1 MQQENTAKS
10 IHILPRALIVNKA
23 DLLRVK
29 AAPLPVHIAAERQ
42 VVIQI
47 VFVVHH
53 QKVLV
58 VRQEEII
65 CPVNIQMQQ
74 YQTLTRV
81 IVVTE
86 DALLQL
92 VYSVIN

>member
-10 IHILPRALIVNKA
+10 IHILPRALIVHLA
-23 DLLRVK
+23 DLQVVK